1 MLMTVIQ
8 AMIRDLGPYS
18 SRNTSKGALLE
29 EAAKIIGG
37 FSRGLPLDEV
47 RHQAFEGVLLNQR
60 TRASRK
66 RIWQTIYYRLFSPS
80 VAWTIED
87 LKAGFRKGPHTPEF
101 ISLSYLHY
109 ALRDHLTFDFVTQ
122 VLWDQ
127 WCQRKLDISRNDL
140 LSFLDQVSEGQ
151 PQVKRWT
158 ESSRRKLAGSILTA
172 LRDFGILKGS
182 QKKRI
187 VKPSL
192 PLSTAEHLLHIL
204 TVEGLRGNEVILDP
218 IWRLF
223 LLSEEDIAHVLSQL
237 SQTRSIRFERGGHS
251 VVLETPEKW
260 SNST

>member
-1 MLMTVIQ
+1 MDIQ

-29 EAAKIIGG
+29 ETAQVIEG
-37 FSRGLPLDEV
+37 FSSGLSLEEV
-47 RHQAFEGVLLNQR
+47 RRRAFEGVLLKQR

-66 RIWQTIYYRLFSPS
+66 RIWQIIHYRLLSADAS
-80 VAWTIED
+80 WVGKDIE
-87 LKAGFRKGPHTPEF
+87 GTFRKGPHSPEF
-101 ISLSYLHY
+101 ISLIYLHY

-122 VLWDQ
+122 ILWDQ
-127 WCQRKLDISRNDL
+127 WCRRRLDISRNDL
-140 LSFLDQVSEGQ
+140 LSFLDEVSEEQ

-218 IWRLF
+218 TWRLF
-223 LLSEEDIAHVLSQL
+223 FLTQEDIAHVLSQL
-237 SQTRSIRFERGGHS
+237 SQNCRIRFERGGHS

-260 SNST
+260 SSSI